1 LFTEYKHIF
10 FKISLILLITVFSQ
24 AQENISRGSIPEEL
38 LRPSRGEA
46 PRYPIDTVIGE
57 LGQGRAS
64 QGAYTFANSI
74 SAGLLS
80 GQIGHPALVSINP
93 ILREKYLY
101 SLAGIAPRSFRLGG
115 GREEADGAVS
125 FLVRFIGREYGITG
139 ELYIRYVTRQVETAG
154 GEVTQLGSWQFD
166 ELILEDAKSRNQ
178 EMQEPL
184 QLLNFLPYERFF

>member
-1 LFTEYKHIF
+1 MT
-10 FKISLILLITVFSQ
+10 TVFSQ
-24 AQENISRGSIPEEL
+24 AQENITRSSIPEEL

-46 PRYPIDTVIGE
+46 PRYPVDTVIGE

-64 QGAYTFANSI
+64 QGAYAYANSI

-80 GQIGHPALVSINP
+80 GQAGHPALVSINP
-93 ILREKYLY
+93 ILREKFLY

-125 FLVRFIGREYGITG
+125 FLVRFIGREHGITG
-139 ELYIRYVTRQVETAG
+139 ELYIRYVTRQAETSS
-154 GEVTQLGSWQFD
+154 GEVTQSGNWIFE
-166 ELILEDAKSRNQ
+166 ELILEEAKSREQ

-184 QLLNFLPYERFF
+184 HLLDFLPYERFF